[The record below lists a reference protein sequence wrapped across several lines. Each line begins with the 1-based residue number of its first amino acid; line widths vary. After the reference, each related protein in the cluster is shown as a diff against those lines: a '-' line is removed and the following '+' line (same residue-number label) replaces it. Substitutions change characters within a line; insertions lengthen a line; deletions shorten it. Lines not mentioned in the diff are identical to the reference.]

1 MIFDKIILHN
11 SDCSGSW
18 WYVGWVHIYIYISI
32 MCYEVR
38 WKFAT
43 IYLYICMY
51 IYIYIYIYWWCTWD
65 VRHAA
70 APGCMSPT
78 MWMAIWV
85 FRHATFTLQ
94 HTSTHCNT
102 LQHTATHCNTLQ
114 HTATHCN
121 TPQRNVTISV
131 FWHATFDFTC
141 TVAMYSQLQIGWHS
155 ILRLFLKTF
164 NLVPG
169 VPGFSWDSSFI
180 NWY

>member
-1 MIFDKIILHN
+1 M
-11 SDCSGSW
+11 
-18 WYVGWVHIYIYISI
+18 
-32 MCYEVR
+32 VR
-38 WKFAT
+38 WMSTYIHIHQYHVLWGAMKIRNNIF
-43 IYLYICMY
+43 IYMYVY
-51 IYIYIYIYWWCTWD
+51 IYIYIYILMVYMRCATCSSTRMHVANNAD
-65 VRHAA
+65 GNLSLQARHLH
-70 APGCMSPT
+70 
-78 MWMAIWV
+78 I
-85 FRHATFTLQ
+85 ATHF
-94 HTSTHCNT
+94 NT

-141 TVAMYSQLQIGWHS
+141 TVAMYSQLQIGWHRF
-155 ILRLFLKTF
+155 LRLFLKTF